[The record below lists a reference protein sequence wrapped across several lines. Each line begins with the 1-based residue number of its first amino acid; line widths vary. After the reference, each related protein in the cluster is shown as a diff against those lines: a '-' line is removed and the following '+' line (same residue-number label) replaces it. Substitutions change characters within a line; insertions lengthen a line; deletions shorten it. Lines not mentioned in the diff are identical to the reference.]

1 MLIRRIAV
9 ENFRKL
15 RDPVEINNLQ
25 PGLNVIVGDNEEGK
39 STLLKAVQAALFDKH
54 NLTGQAVKAM
64 LPFGSTVQPK
74 VEIDF
79 QLRKTIYSL
88 RKGFKLA
95 PFAKLGSAGGSWE
108 NLAAEEELQEIL
120 GFTPPNTGPAQSKN
134 RGLSGLLWVEQGL
147 AHEPLTPNTDA
158 KTALD
163 QAIEGEVEAV
173 VGGNES
179 PDLLDAIRSKF
190 EDYYTPITKREKKI
204 LTEQR
209 RLAESLEHEIN
220 NLEKEKERYD
230 GKLNELE
237 EITRTFPKVQED
249 FDNAIQEVNVI
260 RAKVDKIEG
269 IEQRIEVAKEAL
281 SVADAQFEVA
291 VEKLQTRKDKVDGFA
306 SQARDAKERGKKFSK
321 LNKIHK
327 EEKRQLDQARDK
339 LRKAQLECK
348 RAKLRVVEGIAT
360 MIAENKKAVKEIRI
374 ENEDMDRLKNLESNL
389 NIQRA
394 KLEPMATTIVFSPG
408 GNQSVAANGEEL
420 AVDEPRRITEKT
432 LFELEG
438 FGKLEVTPGGDE
450 EDMRS
455 CRSLVNDLD
464 RRLRDGLTSLGYPSV
479 ETAEKAYRKKEQ
491 LLGKIRNDEAKL
503 DGLAPNGL
511 EGIRFDIDRLQ
522 KEPLPTA
529 DTMEPFLSVEEAERM
544 QELAQAELNDLE
556 NNFSDMQSTL
566 DIEKGVLRQQQDNIG
581 QLTKDLERDRQEVS
595 DEDLTEK
602 YEKADKVR
610 NKRQKKLDRLNAKLK
625 GLNPNSTRDKMDK
638 KEQSRGSLESSLNEA
653 EERKHELEAELRG
666 LGTIGRGEQI
676 SAKSREL
683 QETRRKLRWLELDA
697 NAWKL
702 LLHTLLQA
710 QEEERVPLTPLMKC
724 LAPYVEVVFPNA
736 ELHLEEASLEID
748 KLDRTQSAEPEPFD
762 SLSIGTREQIAV
774 LVRLAMADLL
784 REQGKPVM
792 LILDDPLVNSDDSR
806 FEGMS
811 RALRKAA
818 KRLQILI
825 LTCHADRYQSIGAK
839 TIRLMEPKKQ
849 TGVVDFLA
857 MPNAEG
863 IDFEPARLSD
873 DLCKPADLS

>member
-1 MLIRRIAV
+1 M
-9 ENFRKL
+9 
-15 RDPVEINNLQ
+15 
-25 PGLNVIVGDNEEGK
+25 
-39 STLLKAVQAALFDKH
+39 
-54 NLTGQAVKAM
+54 
-64 LPFGSTVQPK
+64 
-74 VEIDF
+74 
-79 QLRKTIYSL
+79 
-88 RKGFKLA
+88 
-95 PFAKLGSAGGSWE
+95 
-108 NLAAEEELQEIL
+108 
-120 GFTPPNTGPAQSKN
+120 
-134 RGLSGLLWVEQGL
+134 
-147 AHEPLTPNTDA
+147 
-158 KTALD
+158 
-163 QAIEGEVEAV
+163 
-173 VGGNES
+173 
-179 PDLLDAIRSKF
+179 
-190 EDYYTPITKREKKI
+190 
-204 LTEQR
+204 
-209 RLAESLEHEIN
+209 
-220 NLEKEKERYD
+220 
-230 GKLNELE
+230 
-237 EITRTFPKVQED
+237 
-249 FDNAIQEVNVI
+249 
-260 RAKVDKIEG
+260 
-269 IEQRIEVAKEAL
+269 
-281 SVADAQFEVA
+281 
-291 VEKLQTRKDKVDGFA
+291 
-306 SQARDAKERGKKFSK
+306 
-321 LNKIHK
+321 
-327 EEKRQLDQARDK
+327 
-339 LRKAQLECK
+339 
-348 RAKLRVVEGIAT
+348 
-360 MIAENKKAVKEIRI
+360 
-374 ENEDMDRLKNLESNL
+374 
-389 NIQRA
+389 
-394 KLEPMATTIVFSPG
+394 
-408 GNQSVAANGEEL
+408 
-420 AVDEPRRITEKT
+420 
-432 LFELEG
+432 
-438 FGKLEVTPGGDE
+438 EVTPGGDE

-625 GLNPNSTRDKMDK
+625 GLNPNSTREKMDK